1 MNILA
6 IDTAADALS
15 LALGTEEGVWSAA
28 ARAGQ
33 RHSELLMDLAD
44 SLLKNAG
51 LDPGDLDGV
60 ACMKGPGSFTGL
72 RIGFSAAK
80 GIALALDIP
89 LVSSPTLDCMA
100 LPCASWPDLVLPV
113 IDGKKGRFYTALYRG
128 NRRCSQFI
136 DAGVTEIARLIREQ
150 VQGGEKETRAERVI
164 ITGGDAGMIYEDLS
178 SACGG
183 DLAPGVLLLAS
194 AHSGRTGWGV
204 ELLETAKKSI
214 EDESQD
220 EREGGPEYVRKS
232 GAELNLKGTAGL

>member
-6 IDTAADALS
+6 IDTAADVLS

-100 LPCASWPDLVLPV
+100 FPYASWPDLVLPV

-128 NRRCSQFI
+128 NRRCSQFM
-136 DAGVTEIARLIREQ
+136 DAAVTEIARRISEHAP
-150 VQGGEKETRAERVI
+150 GGEKENRAERII
-164 ITGGDAGMIYEDLS
+164 ITGSDAGMIYEDLF
-178 SACGG
+178 SACRG
-183 DLAPGVLLLAS
+183 LAPGVLLLAG
-194 AHSGRTGWGV
+194 AHSGRMGWGV
-204 ELLETAKKSI
+204 ELLEMAKKSI
-214 EDESQD
+214 ADESQD